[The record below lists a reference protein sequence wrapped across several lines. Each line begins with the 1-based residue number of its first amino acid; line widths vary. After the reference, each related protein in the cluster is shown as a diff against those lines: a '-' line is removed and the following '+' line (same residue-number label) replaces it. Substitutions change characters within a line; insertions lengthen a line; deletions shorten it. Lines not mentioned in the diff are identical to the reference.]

1 MPASAIDSKPARP
14 FIRVRGRSFV
24 ALVVAPEPPVELWLE
39 TLKTQIARA
48 PSFFESRPVVIDLTA
63 MPGDGQDLTKF
74 VESLQDHDLRI
85 IGVEGYD
92 DAWTNINA
100 WGRPPLLG
108 TAKIDRSVIVP
119 EDDTP
124 PPPEPKPPNSLVIRE
139 PIRSGQS
146 IVFEHGDVTVLG
158 AIGSGAEVIA
168 AGCIHV
174 YGALRGRAIAGFT
187 GRADARIF
195 CRRLDPELL
204 AIDGIYKTAEDL
216 DQSLRN
222 KPAQVWLDG
231 EALRV
236 GPL

>member
-1 MPASAIDSKPARP
+1 VTESKSARP

-24 ALVVAPEPPVELWLE
+24 ALVVAPEPPVDLWLE
-39 TLKTQIARA
+39 TLKAQIARA

-63 MPGDGQDLTKF
+63 MPGEGQDLTRF
-74 VESLQDHDLRI
+74 VEGLQDHDLRI

-92 DAWTNINA
+92 EGWTNINA

-119 EDDTP
+119 QDDAP
-124 PPPEPKPPNSLVIRE
+124 ASPEPPPPNSLLIRE

-146 IVFEHGDVTVLG
+146 VVFEHGDVTVLG

-168 AGCIHV
+168 AGSVHV

-187 GRADARIF
+187 GRADVRIF

-204 AIDGIYKTAEDL
+204 AIDGIYRTADDL
-216 DQSLRN
+216 DQALRN
-222 KPAQVWLDG
+222 KPAQVWLEG
-231 EALRV
+231 ETLKVGAL
-236 GPL
+236 

>member
-1 MPASAIDSKPARP
+1 MTESKSARP

-24 ALVVAPEPPVELWLE
+24 ALVVAPEPPVDLWLE
-39 TLKTQIARA
+39 TLKAQIARA

-63 MPGDGQDLTKF
+63 MPGEGQDLTRF
-74 VESLQDHDLRI
+74 VEGLQDHDLRI

-92 DAWTNINA
+92 EGWTNINA

-119 EDDTP
+119 QDDAP
-124 PPPEPKPPNSLVIRE
+124 ASPEPPPPNSLLIRE

-146 IVFEHGDVTVLG
+146 VVFEHGDVTVLG

-168 AGCIHV
+168 AGSVHV

-187 GRADARIF
+187 GRADVRIF

-204 AIDGIYKTAEDL
+204 AIDGIYRTADDL
-216 DQSLRN
+216 DQALRN
-222 KPAQVWLDG
+222 KPAQVWLEG
-231 EALRV
+231 ETLKVGAL
-236 GPL
+236 